1 MTATKFDTV
10 KEYLDSFP
18 PEVRSVLHDIQDRIR
33 AAIPHADE
41 IISYDI
47 PAFRVEGHPVVYFA
61 AWKDHVSVYPVPD
74 LDEETES
81 QIAPY
86 RSGKGTLRFP
96 LGEPVPLD
104 LVEKVAALLAEQSVG
119 R

>member
-18 PEVRSVLHDIQDRIR
+18 PEVRKVLHDVQDRIR
-33 AAIPHADE
+33 AAVPNADE

-61 AWKDHVSVYPVPD
+61 GWRNHVSIYPVPD
-74 LDEETES
+74 MDSETEREV
-81 QIAPY
+81 AAY
-86 RSGKGTLRFP
+86 RSGRGTLRFP
-96 LGEPVPLD
+96 LDQPLPLD
-104 LVEKVAALLAEQSVG
+104 LIEKVAALLAEQ
-119 R
+119 RMR